1 MFAKDDI
8 VDLTSSTKMQ
18 NPILPHLI
26 SLLLLETGNERKISS
41 FYSCSFPYIFILL
54 YLISSFDIIFV
65 CQFAKNK
72 AQIPKQHVSLIGK
85 DKNVASLIKNENKN
99 FRTFFS

>member
-1 MFAKDDI
+1 MLAKDEI

-26 SLLLLETGNERKISS
+26 SLLFLETGNERKISS
-41 FYSCSFPYIFILL
+41 SKSCSFPYIFILL

-65 CQFAKNK
+65 RQFAKNK
-72 AQIPKQHVSLIGK
+72 AQIAKQHVLLIGK
-85 DKNVASLIKNENKN
+85 DKNVANTI
-99 FRTFFS
+99 FH